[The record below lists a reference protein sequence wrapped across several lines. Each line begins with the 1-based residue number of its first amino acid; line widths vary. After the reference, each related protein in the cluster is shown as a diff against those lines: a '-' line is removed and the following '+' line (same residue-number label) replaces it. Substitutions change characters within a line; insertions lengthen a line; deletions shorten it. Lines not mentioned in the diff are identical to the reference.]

1 MTEASISR
9 TGRASRRAGRGL
21 ALVVCAVLALPLVSC
36 ASTPSA
42 ADPEATTSAVE
53 VTPGLV
59 YSSPEGGD
67 LKLDAC
73 IPTDAAEPTAAVVL
87 LHGGG
92 FTEGDRTGGGMRAVC
107 ELFAA
112 HGLAGFSIDYRLAP
126 EFVYPSQVD
135 DVEAAITWI
144 REPEQVER
152 FGIDPARIG
161 LFGSSAG
168 AILTQ
173 SVATRGTGSLQEGG
187 RVAAAVSLSGVS
199 LMTEEALTLGSPSD
213 EAAAMILNYLGCPT
227 VLAADCPQA
236 AEASA
241 ELSVDSSDPP
251 MILVNGSDELVPV
264 EQAESMTAALK
275 AANVPVQLSVQDGS
289 KHGIQL
295 LGPRVRARVLE
306 FFTERLS

>member
-1 MTEASISR
+1 MTVASISR
-9 TGRASRRAGRGL
+9 TGRAPRRAFRAAVL
-21 ALVVCAVLALPLVSC
+21 VLCAALVLPITSC
-36 ASTPSA
+36 ASSPSA
-42 ADPEATTSAVE
+42 ADPDASNSAVT

-73 IPTDAAEPTAAVVL
+73 VPKDASEPTAAVVL

-92 FTEGDRTGGGMRAVC
+92 FIDGDRTGGGMRAVC
-107 ELFAA
+107 ELFAEN
-112 HGLAGFSIDYRLAP
+112 GIAGFSIDYRLAP
-126 EFVYPSQVD
+126 EFVYPSQVE
-135 DVEAAITWI
+135 DVEAAIAWI
-144 REPEQVER
+144 RQPEQAAR
-152 FGIDPARIG
+152 FGVDPTRIG

-173 SVATRGTGSLQEGG
+173 TVATLGTGSLQEGG

-199 LMTEEALTLGSPSD
+199 LMTEDALTLGSPSD
-213 EAAAMILNYLGCPT
+213 EAASMILNYLGCPS
-227 VLAADCPQA
+227 VIAADCPQA

-241 ELSVDSSDPP
+241 VLSVDASDPP

-264 EQAESMTAALK
+264 EQAETMAAALK
-275 AANVPVQLSVQDGS
+275 AAKVPVQLSVQDGS

-295 LGPRVRARVLE
+295 LGPHIRTRIIE

>member
-36 ASTPSA
+36 ASEPSA
-42 ADPEATTSAVE
+42 ADPEPTTSAVE

-73 IPTDAAEPTAAVVL
+73 IPTDATEPTAVVVL

-112 HGLAGFSIDYRLAP
+112 HGFAGFSIDYRLAP

-152 FGIDPARIG
+152 FGIDPARVG

-199 LMTEEALTLGSPSD
+199 LMTEEALTLGTPSD

-227 VLAADCPQA
+227 VVAADCPQA

-241 ELSVDSSDPP
+241 QLSVDSSDPP

-264 EQAESMTAALK
+264 EQAESMAAALK

>member
-1 MTEASISR
+1 MTEAPISR
-9 TGRASRRAGRGL
+9 TGGASRRAGRAV
-21 ALVVCAVLALPLVSC
+21 ALLLCAVLALPLVSC
-36 ASTPSA
+36 ASSPSA
-42 ADPEATTSAVE
+42 AEPEATKTAVA

-59 YSSPEGGD
+59 YSSPAGDD

-73 IPTDAAEPTAAVVL
+73 IPTDAAKPTAAVVL

-92 FTEGDRTGGGMRAVC
+92 FTEGDRSGGGMRAVC

-112 HGLAGFSIDYRLAP
+112 NGLAGFSIDYRLAP
-126 EFVYPSQVD
+126 EFVYPSQVE
-135 DVEAAITWI
+135 DVEAAIEWI
-144 REPEQVER
+144 REPAQAER

-173 SVATRGTGSLQEGG
+173 TVATLGTGSLQEGG

-199 LMTEEALTLGSPSD
+199 LMTEDALTLGTPSD
-213 EAAAMILNYLGCPT
+213 QAAAMIFNYLGCT
-227 VLAADCPQA
+227 SVAAADCPQA
-236 AEASA
+236 AEASPV
-241 ELSVDSSDPP
+241 LSVDASDPP

-264 EQAESMTAALK
+264 EQAETMAAALK
-275 AANVPVQLSVQDGS
+275 AAKVPVQLSVQDGS

-295 LGPRVRARVLE
+295 LGPRIRSRIIE